1 MKCVSVIKVITKTRP
16 DCTTW
21 KCDTQSSMAMKIPCS
36 TFLSKGFSLKLNS
49 PSATQQ
55 QFSNSKFDAK
65 KQIKPDLWFDEYS
78 SNARVIFGQTKLSKQ
93 YVLINGSPHL
103 FGHDFKELRLWVIL
117 DYAKDPVHKHL
128 SVSFLCPPND
138 IHAKSHSA
146 VSLLTAGKCN

>member
-1 MKCVSVIKVITKTRP
+1 MWHTKCGHERTY
-16 DCTTW
+16 
-21 KCDTQSSMAMKIPCS
+21 S
-36 TFLSKGFSLKLNS
+36 TFLTKGFSLKLHS
-49 PSATQQ
+49 PPVFQQ
-55 QFSNSKFDAK
+55 HVSDSKFDGK
-65 KQIKPDLWFDEYS
+65 KKTSKNKS
-78 SNARVIFGQTKLSKQ
+78 SLISDFRVAQNARVIFGQTKFSKQ
-93 YVLINGSPHL
+93 YVLINGFSPHR